1 MQSRFMN
8 HDSRTTPT
16 APRFALKDE
25 LETMAMNGI
34 GVEELVQPAVV
45 SAEDVIVVED
55 LWRTYD
61 MGSEQQV
68 QALRGVSLRIRHN
81 EYVAIMGP
89 SGSGK
94 STLMNLIGCLDTPSK
109 GRYWLN
115 GQLVSDLDDDQL
127 ARIRNKE
134 IGFVFQTFNLLAR
147 ATSLHNVELPLIY
160 NGTPAAERLARAR
173 QSLTDV
179 GLEARMM
186 HKPNELSGGQRQRV
200 AIARALVNNPSIIL
214 ADEPTGNLDSK
225 TGVEIMALFD
235 QLHAKGNTIVLVTHE
250 PDIAQYAHRVVHI
263 RDGQIFSDEPSSRAA
278 KAF

>member
-1 MQSRFMN
+1 MASN
-8 HDSRTTPT
+8 STSTVEIET
-16 APRFALKDE
+16 LVAPA
-25 LETMAMNGI
+25 NG
-34 GVEELVQPAVV
+34 EM
-45 SAEDVIVVED
+45 IVVED

-68 QALRGVSLRIRHN
+68 QALRGVNLRIKQN

-115 GQLVSDLDDDQL
+115 GQLVSELDDDEL

-134 IGFVFQTFNLLAR
+134 IGFVFQTFNLLSR

-160 NGTPAAERLARAR
+160 NGTPAAARIEKAK
-173 QSLTDV
+173 QSLINV
-179 GLEARMM
+179 GLESRMN

-235 QLHAKGNTIVLVTHE
+235 TLHAKGNTIVLVTHE
-250 PDIAQYAHRVVHI
+250 MDIAEYAHRVVHI
-263 RDGQIFSDEPSSRAA
+263 RDGQIFSDEPSKRFR
-278 KAF
+278 KL

>member
-1 MQSRFMN
+1 MIAV
-8 HDSRTTPT
+8 DSMSSEEVAQTTTP
-16 APRFALKDE
+16 PSG
-25 LETMAMNGI
+25 N
-34 GVEELVQPAVV
+34 
-45 SAEDVIVVED
+45 VIVVED

-68 QALRGVSLRIRHN
+68 QALRGVNLSIRHN

-115 GQLVSDLDDDQL
+115 GQLVSELNDDEL

-134 IGFVFQTFNLLAR
+134 IGFVFQTFNLLSR

-160 NGTPAAERLARAR
+160 NGTPAAMRLARAKEALA
-173 QSLTDV
+173 SV
-179 GLEARMM
+179 GLESRMM

-200 AIARALVNNPSIIL
+200 AVARALINKPSIIL

-225 TGVEIMALFD
+225 TSVEIMALFD
-235 QLHAKGNTIVLVTHE
+235 HLHASGNTIVLVTHE
-250 PDIAQYAHRVVHI
+250 PDIAEYAHRIVHI
-263 RDGQIFSDEPSSRAA
+263 RDGEIFSDEPSKR
-278 KAF
+278 FR

>member
-1 MQSRFMN
+1 M
-8 HDSRTTPT
+8 
-16 APRFALKDE
+16 ALNDI
-25 LETMAMNGI
+25 GI
-34 GVEELVQPAVV
+34 EEAVEKQYSPDG
-45 SAEDVIVVED
+45 DVIRIED

-61 MGSEQQV
+61 MGGEQQV
-68 QALRGVSLRIRHN
+68 HALRGVSLAIRHN

-94 STLMNLIGCLDTPSK
+94 STLMNLIGCLDTPTQ

-115 GQLVSDLDDDQL
+115 GQLVSELDDDQL

-160 NGTPAAERLARAR
+160 NGTSAEERIERAR
-173 QSLTDV
+173 EALSAV
-179 GLEARMM
+179 GLESRMH

-200 AIARALVNNPSIIL
+200 AIARALVNHPSIIL

-225 TGVEIMALFD
+225 TGQEIMALFEH
-235 QLHAKGNTIVLVTHE
+235 LHASGNTIVLVTHE
-250 PDIAQYAHRVVHI
+250 LDIAEHAHRVVHI
-263 RDGQIFSDEPSSRAA
+263 RDGQIFSDEPARRAG
-278 KAF
+278 K

>member
-1 MQSRFMN
+1 
-8 HDSRTTPT
+8 
-16 APRFALKDE
+16 
-25 LETMAMNGI
+25 MAMNGV
-34 GVEELVQPAVV
+34 GVAELAQREVV
-45 SAEDVIVVED
+45 SSDYVIVVED

-147 ATSLHNVELPLIY
+147 ASSLHNVELPLIY
-160 NGTPAAERLARAR
+160 NGTPAAERIARAK

-179 GLEARMM
+179 GLESRMN

-200 AIARALVNNPSIIL
+200 AVARALVNNPSIIL

-225 TGVEIMALFD
+225 TGLEIMALFD
-235 QLHAKGNTIVLVTHE
+235 QLHGRGNTIVLVTHE

-263 RDGQIFSDEPSSRAA
+263 RDGQIYSDTPSTRAS
-278 KAF
+278 KVL

>member
-1 MQSRFMN
+1 MASN
-8 HDSRTTPT
+8 STSTVEIEPLV
-16 APRFALKDE
+16 APP
-25 LETMAMNGI
+25 NG
-34 GVEELVQPAVV
+34 
-45 SAEDVIVVED
+45 DMIVVED

-68 QALRGVSLRIRHN
+68 QALRGVNLRIRQN

-115 GQLVSDLDDDQL
+115 SQLVSELDDDEL

-134 IGFVFQTFNLLAR
+134 IGFVFQTFNLLSR

-160 NGTPAAERLARAR
+160 NGTPAAARIEKAK
-173 QSLTDV
+173 QSLVNV
-179 GLEARMM
+179 GLETRMN

-225 TGVEIMALFD
+225 TGIEIMALFD
-235 QLHAKGNTIVLVTHE
+235 TLHAKGNTIVLVTHE
-250 PDIAQYAHRVVHI
+250 LDIAEYAHRVVHI
-263 RDGQIFSDEPSSRAA
+263 RDGQIFSDEPSKRFR
-278 KAF
+278 KL

>member
-1 MQSRFMN
+1 MAL
-8 HDSRTTPT
+8 DS
-16 APRFALKDE
+16 
-25 LETMAMNGI
+25 I
-34 GVEELVQPAVV
+34 GSEERVQQAARPQGNI
-45 SAEDVIVVED
+45 IVVED

-68 QALRGVSLRIRHN
+68 QALRGITMTIRHN

-115 GQLVSDLDDDQL
+115 GQLVSELDDDQL

-147 ATSLHNVELPLIY
+147 ATALHNVELPLIY
-160 NGTPAAERLARAR
+160 NGTPAAQRLERAKESLA
-173 QSLTDV
+173 DV
-179 GLEARMM
+179 GLESRMY

-200 AIARALVNNPSIIL
+200 AIARALVNRPSIIL

-225 TGVEIMALFD
+225 TGLEIMALLD
-235 QLHAKGNTIVLVTHE
+235 TLHANGNTIVVVTHE
-250 PDIAQYAHRVVHI
+250 PDVAEYAHRVVHI
-263 RDGQIFSDEPSSRAA
+263 RDGQIASDELSKR
-278 KAF
+278 FI

>member
-1 MQSRFMN
+1 MASQSISTE
-8 HDSRTTPT
+8 DD
-16 APRFALKDE
+16 LKQSVGP
-25 LETMAMNGI
+25 NGDI
-34 GVEELVQPAVV
+34 
-45 SAEDVIVVED
+45 IVVED

-68 QALRGVSLRIRHN
+68 AALSGVWLRIKQN

-115 GQLVSDLDDDQL
+115 GQLVSELDDDQL

-160 NGTPAAERLARAR
+160 NGTPAAERIERAKEALI
-173 QSLTDV
+173 SV
-179 GLEARMM
+179 GLESRMY

-200 AIARALVNNPSIIL
+200 AVARALVNKPSIIL

-235 QLHAKGNTIVLVTHE
+235 TLQAHGNTIVLVTHE
-250 PDIAQYAHRVVHI
+250 PDIAEYAHRVVHI
-263 RDGQIFSDEPSSRAA
+263 RDGQIYSDTVGPAPLAGARRRRSLGDDDDPAPRNRGARPDA
-278 KAF
+278 KQ